1 MEKSKHQFEK
11 TKTESTVSL
20 RTAMERK
27 TVVITGSTRG
37 IGHGMAIQL
46 LERGHQVI
54 INGRSDDRLAER
66 LKEFRDHGF
75 HAEGVVGDVALP
87 DTHRTLIEKA
97 VSRFH
102 KIDIWI
108 NNAGVPQSYRYFHDL
123 ENCEIEALISVNIEG
138 VMAGTRAALEFFRRQ
153 GFGKVFN
160 MEGLGSDG
168 RILEKLSVYG
178 TTKRAVNYFTKAVAR
193 ELGKENIQVG
203 ILSPGMVRTDFI
215 RDPMKDG
222 NPEELARFNKVREIL
237 VEDVEKVTEFLVE
250 KILVSKKKYDRIE
263 YLTFRRMM
271 PKILKLALVR

>member
-1 MEKSKHQFEK
+1 VDRSKHQSEK
-11 TKTESTVSL
+11 TKTQGTIFLKTV
-20 RTAMERK
+20 MERK

-37 IGHGMAIQL
+37 IGHGMALHL

-54 INGRSDDRLAER
+54 INGRNEERLAER
-66 LKEFRDHGF
+66 LKEFSDRGF
-75 HAEGVVGDVALP
+75 YAEGVVGDVALP
-87 DTHRTLIEKA
+87 DTHRILIEKA

-123 ENCEIEALISVNIEG
+123 ENCEIEALISVNIVG
-138 VMAGTRAALEFFRRQ
+138 MMAGTRAALEFFRRQ

-168 RILEKLSVYG
+168 RIMEKLSVYG

-193 ELGKENIQVG
+193 ELGKENIQIG

-215 RDPMKDG
+215 MDPMKEG
-222 NPEELARFNKVREIL
+222 NPEELARFNKVQEIL
-237 VEDVEKVTEFLVE
+237 TEDVEKVTKFLVDR
-250 KILVSKKKYDRIE
+250 ILVSKKKYDRIE
-263 YLTFRRMM
+263 YLTFGRMM
-271 PKILKLALVR
+271 PKILKLMFVS